1 MKPELNHWIAL
12 VAAMIFVAMQHREK
26 PMLARAV
33 IAGISG
39 ALGHTLSAEIA
50 ASLGVLGPL
59 GWLVIVTAFG
69 YAALDI
75 GLALISDRESIK
87 EVLRLRLGG
96 RK

>member
-12 VAAMIFVAMQHREK
+12 VAAMVFVAMQHREK

-39 ALGHTLSAEIA
+39 ALGHTLSGEIA
-50 ASLGVLGPL
+50 ETVGWLGPL
-59 GWLVIVTAFG
+59 GWLVVVTAFG

-75 GLALISDRESIK
+75 GLALVSDRESIK
-87 EVLRLRLGG
+87 EVLKARLGG

>member
-1 MKPELNHWIAL
+1 MKQDINHWIAL

-50 ASLGVLGPL
+50 VSLGIFGPL

-75 GLALISDRESIK
+75 GLALVSDRESIK
-87 EVLRLRLGG
+87 EVLKSRLGG